1 MDVNVT
7 KQLRVFMAGK
17 MNLRKSALRK
27 LSSVKELA
35 GKGYNNLLLIIKIYF

>member
-1 MDVNVT
+1 MGRQRYETITRFN
-7 KQLRVFMAGK
+7 GSK

-35 GKGYNNLLLIIKIYF
+35 GKGYNNLTVDFKIYF